1 MRCFRVA
8 GDGDSDLSGA
18 ERTVFEALSYSKGKP
33 LRGIAFF
40 DVYVPTKANAPS
52 VQTDVLVITPTAIT
66 VVEVKG
72 FIKPQNGLL
81 ELSLNSPWQISNGA
95 SAKEDAAIYSLKS
108 SSNPF
113 QQLRRPRYGVKDL
126 LEKAS
131 LKPGFV
137 SDLVVLTLLHGQS
150 VEWDDARAFA
160 RRENRGLVVAGA
172 ERPWPSIRRF
182 FREQDTGSDRYAASD
197 AMTLMAALNLD
208 RLNITEDD
216 LTSCGFPSAIPL
228 RPTAHRIPS
237 PDHQPMAKA
246 ADTEPVQPGCNERNS
261 TRPTSPDTGTHLP
274 VNVTENFADVGSSPN
289 QWHVPAHDAPVPVQ
303 PRRIPHSPA
312 SPPPPM
318 PVQPR
323 RIPYSPAYPPP
334 PIPAW
339 APQLPMPPV
348 PFVPA
353 RPRRSLRLLKR
364 GLATVVLLVLL
375 GGAGNNAIQEWRH
388 SESRIEPVSF
398 RTDSGVFC
406 AVGKDDGGG
415 FARCDVMNRTYVPPP
430 HTCIRGVSGDAIVL
444 RKSGAEFECVEWS
457 IINPESPALS
467 VGDTAE
473 SGPFK
478 CEVTPTGVRCSYY
491 EESEFTISAD
501 HFSVAN

>member
-1 MRCFRVA
+1 MLCFRVA

-18 ERTVFEALSYSKGKP
+18 ERTVFDALSYSKGKP

-40 DVYVPTKANAPS
+40 DVYVPTKPNAPS

-81 ELSLNSPWQISNGA
+81 ELSMNSPWQISDGA
-95 SAKEDAAIYSLKS
+95 SAREDAAIYSLKS
-108 SSNPF
+108 CSNPF
-113 QQLRRPRYGVKDL
+113 QQVRRPRYGVKDL
-126 LEKAS
+126 LEKSS
-131 LKPGFV
+131 LKPRFV

-160 RRENRGLVVAGA
+160 RRESHGLVVAGA

-182 FREQDTGSDRYAASD
+182 FREQDAGSDNYAASD
-197 AMTLMAALNLD
+197 AMKLMAALNLD
-208 RLNITEDD
+208 RLNITEGD
-216 LTSCGFPSAIPL
+216 LTSCGFPSAIPV

-237 PDHQPMAKA
+237 PEHQPMSKA
-246 ADTEPVQPGCNERNS
+246 ADTEPVQAGRNERNS
-261 TRPTSPDTGTHLP
+261 TGTAVPDTGTPLP
-274 VNVTENFADVGSSPN
+274 ATETFVDVGSSPDRS
-289 QWHVPAHDAPVPVQ
+289 HAPAHDAQMPVQ
-303 PRRIPHSPA
+303 PRRIPHPPA

-318 PVQPR
+318 SVQPR
-323 RIPYSPAYPPP
+323 RIPYPYTPPPP

-353 RPRRSLRLLKR
+353 GPRRSLRLLKR
-364 GLATVVLLVLL
+364 GLAAVVLLALL
-375 GGAGNNAIQEWRH
+375 GGAGNNAIQQWRH

-398 RTDSGVFC
+398 CTDTGVFC
-406 AVGKDDGGG
+406 AVGEDDGGG
-415 FARCDVMNRTYVPPP
+415 FARCDVMNRTYVPPQ
-430 HTCIRGVSGDAIVL
+430 HSCVRGVSGDAIVL
-444 RKSGAEFECVEWS
+444 RKSGAEFECVEWP
-457 IINPESPALS
+457 IINTEFRALTA
-467 VGDTAE
+467 GDTVE

-478 CEVTPTGVRCSYY
+478 CDVAPTEVRCSYF